1 MFSNIVS
8 LACLLVI
15 ATMVYF
21 LKDLP
26 KLYRALKVEQT
37 RASNSQELQRE
48 AYFREIGGKDLVRL
62 LEDWVAFLYD
72 MDNKADEFDA
82 DGAIDLISRTAIY
95 GSTRTILLCSNYT
108 SDLYNGGLEQN
119 SNEDEELNYGTAK
132 TLLYHAFIVS
142 SLKFDFTGYEVD
154 PLRLLQM
161 KISDFSEIK
170 ETEPFKKALEDIKR
184 EDIRM

>member
-8 LACLLVI
+8 VACLLVL
-15 ATMVYF
+15 ATTVYF

-48 AYFREIGGKDLVRL
+48 AYFREIGGKDLVRI

-72 MDNKADEFDA
+72 ADNKTKGFDA
-82 DGAIDLISRTAIY
+82 DGAIDLISRTTIY

-108 SDLYNGGLEQN
+108 TDLYNGRLEQD
-119 SNEDEELNYGTAK
+119 SNEDDDLDYGTAK
-132 TLLYHAFIVS
+132 TLLHHAFIIS

-170 ETEPFKKALEDIKR
+170 ETKAFKDALEDIKR

>member
-1 MFSNIVS
+1 MISTIVS
-8 LACLLVI
+8 FVCLGFLV
-15 ATMVYF
+15 AVTYF

-72 MDNKADEFDA
+72 ADNKTKGFDA

-108 SDLYNGGLEQN
+108 TDLYNGRLEQD
-119 SNEDEELNYGTAK
+119 SNEDDDLDYGTAK
-132 TLLYHAFIVS
+132 TLLHHAFIIS

-170 ETEPFKKALEDIKR
+170 ETKAFKKALEDIKQ
-184 EDIRM
+184 EDLRM

>member
-1 MFSNIVS
+1 MLWNMVS
-8 LACLLVI
+8 LACLGLLAVI
-15 ATMVYF
+15 TYF
-21 LKDLP
+21 VKDLP
-26 KLYRALKVEQT
+26 VYFREMKLEQRRAE
-37 RASNSQELQRE
+37 NSQELQRE
-48 AYFREIGGKDLVRL
+48 AYFREIGGEDLVAL
-62 LEDWVAFLYD
+62 FKDWVAFLYD
-72 MDNKADEFDA
+72 MDNATEDFDA

-108 SDLYNGGLEQN
+108 SDLYNGRLEQN

-154 PLRLLQM
+154 PLSLLQM

-170 ETEPFKKALEDIKR
+170 ETKPFKDALEDIKR